1 MLKRAAIGALAV
13 WASLLAPTA
22 SAADASSCGLRAPD
36 DHRPRIGLALGGG
49 GARGIAHV
57 SVLKEIERA
66 GIKVDCIAGTS
77 MGSLVGAMYAS
88 GMTPAEIEK
97 MVLSLDWD
105 QLFDDSLERQ
115 KRSYRR
121 KEEDRQ
127 ALTPIG
133 VGFTRG
139 RLRVATGV
147 LAGQRILLLFER
159 ETLPVS
165 AISDFDQLPIPFRA
179 VATDLNTGE
188 PVVID
193 HGNLGLAMRA
203 SMSLPGIFDPTE
215 MNGKVLLDGG
225 LSDQVPIDVVR
236 AMGADVVIAVDVG
249 TPLETLGRDASL
261 VEVLGQMTGMMTVG
275 NTRAAVRALGEQDL
289 LIVPALGK
297 EVGTGDFD
305 KGKEALKI
313 GETAALAAR
322 GRIEAIAAAN
332 ARPAGQLAPPVAVR
346 SLEPP
351 IIDFYRLD
359 NQTQYSD
366 AYFAVRINV
375 PLGKPLDVKA
385 MEDQVQQV
393 YGIENFSLVN
403 YEVVEEGGRTGV
415 LVHVLPNP
423 TGPNYL
429 LGGLQASDDFQ
440 GGFDANLRVGLRT
453 APLSP
458 NGAEARLIVQLGSEP
473 SLSGE
478 YYQPLDPG
486 NHNVL
491 WARGTIGKSNVPLYD
506 SDGNNLAD
514 YGVYLGAIQGGWV
527 RQFGEY
533 GALGI
538 GLRRGKGHAE
548 LQTGDPAA
556 LPDFDVDVGEALAIL
571 TLDRLD
577 NLYFPRDG
585 YIAQLGY
592 TMSRESLGADAQ
604 FDQVDFDALFAK
616 SFGKHSVQG
625 GLRYHS
631 TIDGTAPVQSLY
643 RLGGRTKLAGFRH
656 NELTGQDYVVL
667 IGGYLYQ
674 LGSVLGRS
682 AFLGGTLEYGNV
694 WQERDDMDLGDGIVN
709 GSVYF
714 GFDSWVGPL
723 LFGFGLREGGEG
735 NMFLEI
741 SQQF

>member
-1 MLKRAAIGALAV
+1 
-13 WASLLAPTA
+13 
-22 SAADASSCGLRAPD
+22 
-36 DHRPRIGLALGGG
+36 
-49 GARGIAHV
+49 
-57 SVLKEIERA
+57 VLKEIERA
-66 GIKVDCIAGTS
+66 GIKIDCIAGTS

-133 VGFTRG
+133 VGVKG
-139 RLRVATGV
+139 RKLRVATGV

-165 AISDFDQLPIPFRA
+165 AITDFDQLPIPYRA

-193 HGNLGLAMRA
+193 HGNLGMAMRA

-261 VEVLGQMTGMMTVG
+261 VDVLEQMTGMLTVG
-275 NTRAAVRALGEQDL
+275 NTRTAVRTLGEQDL

-297 EVGTGDFD
+297 EVGSGDFD
-305 KGKEALKI
+305 KGKVALEI
-313 GETAALAAR
+313 GDAAALAAR

-332 ARPAGQLAPPVAVR
+332 ARPAGQPPSPVAVR

-351 IIDFYRLD
+351 IIEFYRLD

-366 AYFAVRINV
+366 AYFAERIDV

-385 MEDQVQQV
+385 MEEQVQRV

-403 YEVVEEGGRTGV
+403 YEVIEEDGRTGV
-415 LVHVLPNP
+415 LIHVLPSP

-429 LGGLQASDDFQ
+429 LGGLQVNDDYK
-440 GGFDANLRVGLRT
+440 GGFDANLRVGLRM
-453 APLSP
+453 APLSR
-458 NGAEARLIVQLGSEP
+458 NGAEARLLLQIGSEP
-473 SLSGE
+473 SLAGE
-478 YYQPLDPG
+478 YYHPLDPG
-486 NHNVL
+486 NHNLLVT
-491 WARGTIGKSNVPLYD
+491 RGGLEKRNVSLYD
-506 SDGNNLAD
+506 SEGNNLAE
-514 YGVYLGAIQGGWV
+514 YGVYLAVLQAGWV

-538 GLRRGKGHAE
+538 GLRRGTGHAE

-556 LPDFDVDVGEALAIL
+556 LPDFDVDVGEAVASL

-592 TMSRESLGADAQ
+592 TMSRESLGADTQ
-604 FDQVDFDALFAK
+604 FDQVDFDALAAK
-616 SFGKHSVQG
+616 SFGRHSVQG

-667 IGGYLYQ
+667 MGGYLYQ
-674 LGSVLGRS
+674 LGAVLGRS

-694 WQERDDMDLGDGIVN
+694 WQDRDDMDVDDGIVN

-714 GFDSWVGPL
+714 GFDSWLGPL